1 MRTSFAVAAL
11 AATYANAIAA
21 PAPQD
26 VEALATPEE
35 TVDGLIG
42 LSKNST
48 CAHDPNNS
56 KEVIV
61 MLDKDQIPE
70 AKSLLDKLGRQ
81 ADNDGVFDIMDNSQ
95 WSAIVMN
102 ATSKCISYLDDLAEV
117 KMVDETAEVKSFV
130 TQKTGAPWGLQRISN
145 DAGASGDPSG
155 QDFTY
160 SFEDTNLGAGVDVY
174 VVDTGV
180 RVSHAVFGGRATE
193 GFSFTSTAADG
204 DGHGTHVAGSAAGAK
219 FGVAQNANIIA
230 VKVLG
235 DDGSGSSSSTIAGMN
250 WVLNNHEKRK
260 TQDGFVGSIMS
271 MSWGLQG
278 TADSVDQAIT
288 SAIDAGIH
296 VSVAAGNDGT
306 DACGTTPAHLGG
318 SNSDVVTVGSVN
330 INNEVSSFSNI
341 GKCVDIYAPGEQILS
356 AWSTGD
362 NVINFLSG
370 TSMATPQNS
379 GVMAYLMAQNPTE
392 FGQNP
397 KALKAQLLSMAR
409 QDVISGSLGGS
420 ANLLLS
426 NGVNGA
432 VSKKRSVTGSP
443 ASWAKKLVD
452 NDLKT
457 RWVVTSDDSPLR
469 F

>member
-1 MRTSFAVAAL
+1 MRTTFAVAAFAASFVNVL
-11 AATYANAIAA
+11 A
-21 PAPQD
+21 APQD
-26 VEALATPEE
+26 VTADATPDE
-35 TVDGLIG
+35 TVEGLIG

-48 CAHDPNNS
+48 CQHDPNNS
-56 KEVIV
+56 KEVVV
-61 MLDKDQIPE
+61 MLDKDEIPE
-70 AKSLLDKLGRQ
+70 AKSLLEKIGRK
-81 ADNDGVFDIMDNSQ
+81 ADDDGVFNVMDNPP
-95 WSAIVMN
+95 MDF
-102 ATSKCISYLDDLAEV
+102 LDDLAEV
-117 KMVDETAEVKSFV
+117 KMVDEAAEIKSFV
-130 TQKTGAPWGLQRISN
+130 TQKTDAPWGLQRISN

-155 QDFTY
+155 QDFVY

-174 VVDTGV
+174 IVDTGV

-235 DDGSGSSSSTIAGMN
+235 DDGSGSSSNTIAGMN

-260 TQDGFVGSIMS
+260 AQDGFVGSIMS

-278 TADSVDQAIT
+278 TANSVDQAIL
-288 SAIDAGIH
+288 SAIDSGIH
-296 VSVAAGNDGT
+296 VSVAAGNDGA

-330 INNEVSSFSNI
+330 IGNEVSSFSNI

-379 GVMAYLMAQNPTE
+379 GVMAYLMAQDPAS

-397 KALKAQLLSMAR
+397 KALKAELLKLAR
-409 QDVISGSLGGS
+409 QNVVTGSLGGS

-426 NGVNGA
+426 NGVNGN
-432 VSKKRSVTGSP
+432 VQKKKRGVTGSP
-443 ASWAKKLVD
+443 AAWAKKLVD
-452 NDLKT
+452 VDQ
-457 RWVVTSDDSPLR
+457 RWVVNSTFSPLR

>member
-11 AATYANAIAA
+11 AVTFANAIAA

-35 TVDGLIG
+35 IEDGLIG

-48 CAHDPNNS
+48 CAHDPANS

-61 MLDKDQIPE
+61 MLDKDEVPE
-70 AKSLLDKLGRQ
+70 AKSLLNKIGRH
-81 ADNDGVFDIMDNSQ
+81 ADDDGVFNVMDNSQ
-95 WSAIVMN
+95 WSAVVMH
-102 ATSKCISYLDDLAEV
+102 ATPECIKFLGNLTEV

-130 TQKTGAPWGLQRISN
+130 TQQTGAPWGLQRTSN
-145 DAGASGDPSG
+145 AAGASGDPSG

-160 SFEDTNLGAGVDVY
+160 SFEDANLGAGVDVY

-204 DGHGTHVAGSAAGAK
+204 DGHGTHVAGSAAGSK

-235 DDGSGSSSSTIAGMN
+235 DDGTGSSSNTIAGMN

-260 TQDGFVGSIMS
+260 SEPGFVGSIMS
-271 MSWGLQG
+271 MSWGLQ
-278 TADSVDQAIT
+278 ALANSVDQAIL
-288 SAIDAGIH
+288 SAVDAGIH
-296 VSVAAGNDGT
+296 VSVAAGNDGA
-306 DACGTTPAHLGG
+306 DACGSTPAHLGG
-318 SNSDVVTVGSVN
+318 ANSDVVTVGSVN
-330 INNEVSSFSNI
+330 IQNEVSSFSNV
-341 GKCVDIYAPGEQILS
+341 GQCVDIFAPGEQILS
-356 AWSTGD
+356 AWNTGD

-379 GVMAYLMAQNPTE
+379 GVMAYLMAQDPAS

-397 KALKAQLLSMAR
+397 KALKAELLKIAR
-409 QDVISGSLGGS
+409 QNVITGNLAGSP
-420 ANLLLS
+420 NKLLS
-426 NGVNGA
+426 NGVDGK
-432 VSKKRSVTGSP
+432 VTKRSVTGSP
-443 ASWAKKLVD
+443 AAWAKNLVD
-452 NDLKT
+452 KELAT

>member
-1 MRTSFAVAAL
+1 MRTSFALAAL
-11 AATYANAIAA
+11 AASCANALAA

-26 VEALATPEE
+26 AEALATPEE

-42 LSKNST
+42 LSKNAT

-56 KEVIV
+56 KEVVV
-61 MLDKDQIPE
+61 MLDKDEIPE
-70 AKSLLDKLGRQ
+70 AKALLAKLGRQ
-81 ADNDGVFDIMDNSQ
+81 ADDDGVFNVMDNPQ
-95 WSAIVMN
+95 WSAIVMH
-102 ATSKCISYLDDLAEV
+102 ATPECISYLEDLTEV
-117 KMVDETAEVKSFV
+117 KLVDETAEIKSFV
-130 TQKTGAPWGLQRISN
+130 TQKTGVPWGLQRISN
-145 DAGASGDPSG
+145 EAGATGDPSG

-160 SFEDTNLGAGVDVY
+160 SFDDTNLGAGVDVY

-193 GFSFTSTAADG
+193 GFSFADTAVDG
-204 DGHGTHVAGSAAGAK
+204 DGHGTHVAGSVAGAK

-235 DDGSGSSSSTIAGMN
+235 DDGAGSSSDTIAGMN

-260 TQDGFVGSIMS
+260 NDQDFVGSIMS

-278 TADSVDQAIT
+278 TAGSVDQAIL
-288 SAIDAGIH
+288 SALSAGIH
-296 VSVAAGNDGT
+296 VSVAAGNDGA
-306 DACGTTPAHLGG
+306 DACGTTPANLGG
-318 SNSDVVTVGSVN
+318 ANSDVVTVGSVN

-341 GKCVDIYAPGEQILS
+341 GQCVDIFAPGEQILS

-379 GVMAYLMAQNPTE
+379 GVMAYLMAQNPAE

-397 KALKAQLLSMAR
+397 KALKAELLKIAR
-409 QDVISGSLGGS
+409 QDVVTGSLGGS
-420 ANLLLS
+420 PNLLLS

-432 VSKKRSVTGSP
+432 VQKRSVTGSP
-443 ASWAKKLVD
+443 ASWAKNMVD
-452 NDLKT
+452 NELTT

>member
-1 MRTSFAVAAL
+1 MRTSFALAAL
-11 AATYANAIAA
+11 AASCANAVAA

-26 VEALATPEE
+26 VEALATPKE

-42 LSKNST
+42 LAKNST

-56 KEVIV
+56 KEVVV
-61 MLDKDQIPE
+61 MLDKDEIPE
-70 AKSLLDKLGRQ
+70 AKTLLDKLGRQ
-81 ADNDGVFDIMDNSQ
+81 ADDDGVFNVMDNSQ
-95 WSAIVMN
+95 WSAIVMH
-102 ATSKCISYLDDLAEV
+102 ATPQCISFLEDLAEV
-117 KMVDETAEVKSFV
+117 KLVDETAEIKSFV

-145 DAGASGDPSG
+145 EAGASGDPSG

-160 SFEDTNLGAGVDVY
+160 SFDDTNLGAGVDVY

-193 GFSFTSTAADG
+193 GFSFTATAADG

-219 FGVAQNANIIA
+219 FGVAQNANIVA

-235 DDGSGSSSSTIAGMN
+235 DDGSGSSSNTIAGMN

-260 TQDGFVGSIMS
+260 AEPGFVGSIMS

-278 TADSVDQAIT
+278 TAASVDQAIL
-288 SAIDAGIH
+288 SAVSAGIH
-296 VSVAAGNDGT
+296 VSVAAGNDGA

-318 SNSDVVTVGSVN
+318 ANSDVVTVGSVN
-330 INNEVSSFSNI
+330 IENEVSTFSNI
-341 GKCVDIYAPGEQILS
+341 GKCVDIFAPGEQILS

-379 GVMAYLMAQNPTE
+379 GVMAYLMTQNPTE

-397 KALKAQLLSMAR
+397 KALKAELLKIAR
-409 QDVISGSLGGS
+409 QNVITGSLGGS
-420 ANLLLS
+420 PNLLLS

-432 VSKKRSVTGSP
+432 VQKRSVTGSP
-443 ASWAKKLVD
+443 ASWAKNMVD
-452 NDLKT
+452 NELTT